1 MSDLAL
7 TGWPFLLLLL
17 LLPLGWWLM
26 RRNRVRLPYPGVE
39 RVGRVRRRAKVWW
52 HAPTVL
58 RSTCLALVVIALVHP
73 VRVWERIESEREGVA
88 IMLAVDISSS
98 MLAEDFRPDN
108 RIEVAKREVV
118 RFVESRESDWI
129 GLVSFA
135 GEALTLVPGTLD
147 HAVVES
153 AVERLEAGQL
163 RDGTAI
169 GVALATAANR
179 LRDLEPESKIVVLL
193 TDGDNNSG
201 GISPEDAAA
210 AAAALGIRV
219 YTIGVGRDGVAPVPV
234 ARTAFGYQYANVRVH
249 VNDELL
255 DRVATQ
261 TGGLYFRATNPEGLT
276 EIYARIDELETTPL
290 KEVRTEER
298 VGLRSELL
306 LAALGLLLAE
316 LLATATR
323 SGRVWA

>member
-1 MSDLAL
+1 VTNLDG
-7 TGWPFLLLLL
+7 THWPYLLLLL
-17 LLPLGWWLM
+17 LIPAGWLFLNAPFKRRGGPGRLVWWLW
-26 RRNRVRLPYPGVE
+26 P
-39 RVGRVRRRAKVWW
+39 A
-52 HAPTVL
+52 AF
-58 RSTCLALVVIALVHP
+58 RSLALGLVILALVQP
-73 VRVWERIESEREGVA
+73 VRVWQRVETEREGVG

-108 RIEVAKREVV
+108 RIEVAKREVI
-118 RFVESRESDWI
+118 RFVEGRESDWI

-135 GEALTLVPGTLD
+135 GEALTMVPGTLD
-147 HAVVES
+147 HAVVER
-153 AVERLEAGQL
+153 AVEGLEAGQL

-179 LRDLEPESKIVVLL
+179 LRELEPESRIVVLL

-201 GISPEDAAA
+201 SISPVEATE

-255 DRVATQ
+255 EEMATT
-261 TGGLYFRATNPEGLT
+261 TGGLYFRATDPEGLT
-276 EIYARIDELETTPL
+276 EIYDRINELEKTPL

-298 VGLRSELL
+298 VTLRREVLYL
-306 LAALGLLLAE
+306 ALAALALE
-316 LLATATR
+316 LLGSATR
-323 SGRVWA
+323 ARRVLA